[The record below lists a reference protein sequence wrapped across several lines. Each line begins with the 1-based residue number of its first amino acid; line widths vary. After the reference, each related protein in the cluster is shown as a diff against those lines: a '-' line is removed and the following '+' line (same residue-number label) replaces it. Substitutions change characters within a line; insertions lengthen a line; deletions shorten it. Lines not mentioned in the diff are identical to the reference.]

1 MTHDAPTPRRD
12 AALRAELVA
21 LAHEPARR
29 RAVRPGATALA
40 AVLAFGL
47 AGAGAGAAVA
57 ATAGAA
63 GSGAPVEV
71 EIAEVAMMDVG
82 SATELFGTPVI
93 VTGSGETLVDL
104 GARPDGATAL
114 AMRLSCLD
122 DGRFDVEIDGEPQ
135 GWLGCDGDAVQA
147 ESSESEIVLGG
158 GFFQHVE
165 IEGDGPHALSIS
177 STEGARYALWVAWSD
192 PPVAPAPSAIQQE
205 ALSDDTV
212 TREEYLAGLDRYQA
226 CIEEAGWTVVIVDR
240 DAPVVD
246 YRLDAGAVG
255 DGSDLQCYA
264 AEFEQLDTAWQLSLE
279 G

>member
-57 ATAGAA
+57 ATAGVA

-114 AMRLSCLD
+114 AMRLSC
-122 DGRFDVEIDGEPQ
+122 
-135 GWLGCDGDAVQA
+135 
-147 ESSESEIVLGG
+147 
-158 GFFQHVE
+158 
-165 IEGDGPHALSIS
+165 
-177 STEGARYALWVAWSD
+177 
-192 PPVAPAPSAIQQE
+192 
-205 ALSDDTV
+205 
-212 TREEYLAGLDRYQA
+212 
-226 CIEEAGWTVVIVDR
+226 
-240 DAPVVD
+240 
-246 YRLDAGAVG
+246 
-255 DGSDLQCYA
+255 
-264 AEFEQLDTAWQLSLE
+264 
-279 G
+279 